1 MRLNTDGHG
10 NVINHKNIVP
20 ELVGLVDSISIS
32 LNSTDPKE
40 YGELMRVD
48 GAKMFPAMIEFA
60 KECMKHR
67 FDVTMTIVDL
77 DSANEDRARQF
88 VEREVGAKFRN
99 RVFF

>member
-20 ELVGLVDSISIS
+20 ELCRTRGFDFDQFEFHRSERIWG
-32 LNSTDPKE
+32 TDAC
-40 YGELMRVD
+40 RR
-48 GAKMFPAMIEFA
+48 AKMFPAMIEFA